1 MLMLPVSAGFVDTF
15 WDVQLNVKHDAFD
28 WLDFDMV

>member
-1 MLMLPVSAGFVDTF
+1 MLPVSAGFVDTLL
-15 WDVQLNVKHDAFD
+15 DVQLNAKHDAFD